1 MKKIPSIILLSVFS
15 IFLILYL
22 FFPKIIFPPKQIV
35 GCLDR
40 TASNYN
46 KTANVNDSTLC
57 KFILQP
63 TVELGEMVDSL
74 VSNPWDELKYYN
86 LRSAIKSYYKSIDR
100 EGSMA
105 EDNALENLDNNYI
118 KVLYDETKKVS
129 KNCYKNYSDISQE
142 VYNFYKKYKG
152 NSNIKSARRILSNRK
167 TAQSYKSKIKKML
180 TKEYDTKNYNDLEQD
195 INNFMNSSGYKSY
208 IKKCSKLS
216 LQTSYNN
223 LIEFSQIPI
232 EYSMF
237 LKSKDNNYKYWKKQ
251 KQVPNSYRNKFKNY
265 DWYHNEVEKINKD
278 LKNTKNKWFK

>member
-100 EGSMA
+100 EGNLA

-167 TAQSYKSKIKKML
+167 TAQSYKTRS
-180 TKEYDTKNYNDLEQD
+180 
-195 INNFMNSSGYKSY
+195 
-208 IKKCSKLS
+208 KKC
-216 LQTSYNN
+216 
-223 LIEFSQIPI
+223 
-232 EYSMF
+232 
-237 LKSKDNNYKYWKKQ
+237 
-251 KQVPNSYRNKFKNY
+251 
-265 DWYHNEVEKINKD
+265 
-278 LKNTKNKWFK
+278 